1 MRHMGR
7 TLRCG
12 AAIAAAA
19 ASATPVLAAC
29 SSGGTV
35 QTLPS
40 TAQTAAL
47 APSAGVSLQA
57 AASALPSS
65 TTAVLVLRA
74 YAGYW
79 AAQVKALDSGVVT
92 GSGLQT
98 YSIGTALSGAY
109 TDSQRL
115 NQAGLLMSGAPRN
128 HPAVTEIGTVAPS
141 SGVQSAT
148 VQDCLDITGWH
159 QIDHSTRQLR
169 DPAQRLTRY
178 RVTATARTVGGV
190 WMISEVRED
199 TGQSC

>member
-19 ASATPVLAAC
+19 AFAVAGLAAC

-40 TAQTAAL
+40 QAQTAGQE
-47 APSAGVSLQA
+47 PSAGVSVQA
-57 AASALPSS
+57 AVSAAP
-65 TTAVLVLRA
+65 TGTAAVLVLRA

-98 YSIGTALSGAY
+98 YSVGPALSGAY

-115 NQAGLLMSGAPRN
+115 NQAGLKMSGAPHN
-128 HPAVTEIGTVAPS
+128 SPTVTGVSGATGSGGT
-141 SGVQSAT
+141 QSAT
-148 VQDCLDITGWH
+148 VQDCLDITDWH
-159 QIDHSTRQLR
+159 QIDQKTRQLR
-169 DPAQRLTRY
+169 DPAHRLTRY
-178 RVTATARTVGGV
+178 RVTATARTVGGI
-190 WMISEVRED
+190 WMISEVHDE

>member
-1 MRHMGR
+1 M
-7 TLRCG
+7 
-12 AAIAAAA
+12 
-19 ASATPVLAAC
+19 PVLAAC

-57 AASALPSS
+57 AASGLPSS
-65 TTAVLVLRA
+65 ITGVLVLRA

-98 YSIGTALSGAY
+98 YSTGTALSGAY

-115 NQAGLLMSGAPRN
+115 NQAGLLMSGAPHN
-128 HPAVTEIGTVAPS
+128 NPTVTGIGTVAPS

-148 VQDCLDITGWH
+148 VQDCLDITDWH
-159 QIDHSTRQLR
+159 QIDQKTHQLR
-169 DPAQRLTRY
+169 DPAHRLTRY

-190 WMISEVRED
+190 WMISDVHED

>member
-19 ASATPVLAAC
+19 ASAMPVLAAC

-57 AASALPSS
+57 AASGLPSS
-65 TTAVLVLRA
+65 ITGVLVLRA

-98 YSIGTALSGAY
+98 YSTGTALSGAY

-115 NQAGLLMSGAPRN
+115 NQAGLLMSGAPHN
-128 HPAVTEIGTVAPS
+128 NPTVTGIGTVAPS

-148 VQDCLDITGWH
+148 VQDCLDITDWH
-159 QIDHSTRQLR
+159 QIDQKTHQLR
-169 DPAQRLTRY
+169 DPAHRLTRY

-190 WMISEVRED
+190 WMISDVHED

>member
-1 MRHMGR
+1 MRHMGGA
-7 TLRCG
+7 LRCG

-19 ASATPVLAAC
+19 ASAALGLTAC
-29 SSGGTV
+29 SAGGTV

-40 TAQTAAL
+40 APQTAAP
-47 APSAGVSLQA
+47 APSAGVSVQA
-57 AASALPSS
+57 APSVLPSS
-65 TTAVLVLRA
+65 ITGVLVLRA
-74 YAGYW
+74 YAGFW
-79 AAQVKALDSGVVT
+79 TAQVKALDSGTVT

-98 YSIGTALSGAY
+98 YSIGAALSGAY

-115 NQAGLLMSGAPRN
+115 NRAGLLMSGAPRSN
-128 HPAVTEIGTVAPS
+128 PSVTEIGTVAPS

-159 QIDHSTRQLR
+159 QIDQKTRQLR
-169 DPAQRLTRY
+169 DPAHRLTRY

-190 WMISEVRED
+190 WMISDVHEN